1 MQTPFRKSAIDKIS
15 SPEQLDELMQ
25 ITNPKS
31 WIMLISL
38 FLIIVT
44 GIVWG
49 FVGVVKDTVEGR
61 GLLVQT
67 GGIYDIYSNT
77 SGQVKSIL
85 FNENDYVVEG
95 DVIALI
101 TQDELEKSLNDNN
114 ERITE
119 LYRQYEQLKSF
130 GAKDLKIQKK
140 LLSDRQSLLDDSFQ
154 RVNEKIIW
162 LTEQVE
168 VGKGLFE
175 KGLITK
181 SNYLQSKQSLS
192 MSKEELSHLENQS
205 KEIEKLGLELQFY
218 QKQELESSL
227 QKINELERIQ
237 ETLKQKIER
246 DSKISSSF
254 EGKILDISIDVGS
267 LVHPGLQILKLE
279 MKSNQKS
286 LKGII
291 FVSGNDGKKVKK
303 NMEVQIIPGP
313 VKPEEYGVMFGSV
326 KSISDFPSTTQGM
339 MQSLKNDQM
348 VRQLSVLGAPF
359 EVVIEPII
367 DHNTISNFKWSSS
380 DGPPYGIESN
390 TPCVV
395 KIIIDKRRPISLVLP
410 LFRKIFGLS
419 PIVKPFLSY
428 ETP

>member
-218 QKQELESSL
+218 QKQEL
-227 QKINELERIQ
+227 K
-237 ETLKQKIER
+237 
-246 DSKISSSF
+246 
-254 EGKILDISIDVGS
+254 V
-267 LVHPGLQILKLE
+267 VC
-279 MKSNQKS
+279 
-286 LKGII
+286 
-291 FVSGNDGKKVKK
+291 KK
-303 NMEVQIIPGP
+303 
-313 VKPEEYGVMFGSV
+313 
-326 KSISDFPSTTQGM
+326 
-339 MQSLKNDQM
+339 
-348 VRQLSVLGAPF
+348 
-359 EVVIEPII
+359 
-367 DHNTISNFKWSSS
+367 
-380 DGPPYGIESN
+380 
-390 TPCVV
+390 
-395 KIIIDKRRPISLVLP
+395 
-410 LFRKIFGLS
+410 
-419 PIVKPFLSY
+419 
-428 ETP
+428 

>member
-303 NMEVQIIPGP
+303 IW
-313 VKPEEYGVMFGSV
+313 KY
-326 KSISDFPSTTQGM
+326 K
-339 MQSLKNDQM
+339 
-348 VRQLSVLGAPF
+348 
-359 EVVIEPII
+359 
-367 DHNTISNFKWSSS
+367 
-380 DGPPYGIESN
+380 
-390 TPCVV
+390 
-395 KIIIDKRRPISLVLP
+395 
-410 LFRKIFGLS
+410 
-419 PIVKPFLSY
+419 
-428 ETP
+428 